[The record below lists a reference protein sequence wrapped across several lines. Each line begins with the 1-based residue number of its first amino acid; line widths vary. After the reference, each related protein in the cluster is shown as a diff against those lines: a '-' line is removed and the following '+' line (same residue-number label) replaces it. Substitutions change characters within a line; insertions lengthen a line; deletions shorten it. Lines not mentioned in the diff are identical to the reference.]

1 MKSKSW
7 LIPFLVA
14 ALVASAGILAG
25 GLALRPALAGGA
37 QFTLGGITL
46 TTCSSSSPCKS
57 FTNNGSGPGAQ
68 GKSTN
73 GIGLKGIA
81 TGTGEAVLGVSNS
94 NKAIDGQSV
103 TGTGVN
109 GFSSSGNGVA
119 AGSTNTDAISALSFG
134 GSGVYAT
141 ADGANAF
148 NGIIATSSGAGY
160 GVLGISYTANPGIYA
175 LAGTGDGLYASAAT
189 GVGGEAAVVGNN
201 SSGNGAD
208 ITGTYIGIISRT
220 PQGTGFPFVSTDS
233 GNNNLFYTDSA
244 GDVFYHGGLFSFART
259 RGGNNATTYETKAAI
274 PSIDDWGSA
283 QLVNGAT
290 TVRLDPT
297 FAQTLDS
304 RQAYQV
310 MLTPDADTRGLYVA
324 QKTPTSFVVREVQ
337 GGRGSFAFD
346 YHVYAV
352 PLGHAGQR
360 MTLVGDRLAGAPN
373 VGRAQVFAPKHLP
386 KHRAH

>member
-1 MKSKSW
+1 MKLKSW
-7 LIPFLVA
+7 HTPFAVA

-25 GLALRPALAGGA
+25 GLALKPALARGA
-37 QFTLGGITL
+37 QFTLGDITL
-46 TTCSSSSPCKS
+46 ITCSSSSPCKS

-73 GIGLKGIA
+73 GIGLKGVA
-81 TGTGEAVLGVSNS
+81 TGTGEAILGVSNS
-94 NKAIDGQSV
+94 NKAVDGQSV

-109 GFSSSGNGVA
+109 GFSSSGYGVA

-175 LAGTGDGLYASAAT
+175 LAGTGDALYASSD
-189 GVGGEAAVVGNN
+189 GGGPGIAAVAGSNAN
-201 SSGNGAD
+201 GNGLD
-208 ITGTYIGIISRT
+208 ITGSYIGAVERAPSGGYPI
-220 PQGTGFPFVSTDS
+220 VATDNF
-233 GNNNLFYTDSA
+233 GNNLFFIDSA
-244 GDVFYHGGLFSFART
+244 GDVFYHGGLFTFAKT
-259 RGGNNATTYETKAAI
+259 RGGSNASAFETKSTM
-274 PSIDDWGSA
+274 PSEDDWGSA
-283 QLVNGAT
+283 QLVNGAA
-290 TVRLDPT
+290 VVHLDST
-297 FAQTLDS
+297 FAQTLDP

-324 QKTPTSFVVREVQ
+324 SKSPTSFVVREVQ
-337 GGRGSFAFD
+337 SGRGSFAFD

-352 PLGHAGQR
+352 ALGHVGQR
-360 MTLVGDRLAGAPN
+360 MALVGDRPAGAPN
-373 VGRAQVFAPKHLP
+373 AGRPHVIVPTHLP
-386 KHRAH
+386 RHRAH